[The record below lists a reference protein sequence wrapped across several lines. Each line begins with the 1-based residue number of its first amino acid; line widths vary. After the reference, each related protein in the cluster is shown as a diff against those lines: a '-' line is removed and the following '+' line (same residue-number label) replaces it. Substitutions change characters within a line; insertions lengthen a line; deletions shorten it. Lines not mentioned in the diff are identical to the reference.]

1 MDKSKGWIEM
11 SQRRFVGTYDTKE
24 SLLSKINELNENGYD
39 EGELYVVTEQ
49 EDAVHVLKRETNVSV
64 ENGDTSWLD
73 NLQDDTQGKDMKQAL
88 SDLGISDDEVNQA
101 HEQIKQGGYALVID
115 EPDTGFN
122 DGRSALFEGHEANA
136 AFGEDEKNHK

>member
-1 MDKSKGWIEM
+1 M
-11 SQRRFVGTYDTKE
+11 SEKRFVGTYGTKE

-49 EDAVHVLKRETNVSV
+49 EDAVHVLKHETNVNV
-64 ENGDTSWLD
+64 ENGDASWLD
-73 NLQDDTQGKDMKQAL
+73 NLQDETNQGKDMKQAL
-88 SDLGISDDEVNQA
+88 HDLGISDDEVERA
-101 HEQIKQGGYALVID
+101 HAQLKQGGYVLVID

-136 AFGEDEKNHK
+136 AFGEDEENQK

>member
-1 MDKSKGWIEM
+1 M
-11 SQRRFVGTYDTKE
+11 SEKRFVGTYDTKE

-49 EDAVHVLKRETNVSV
+49 EDAVHVLKHETNVNV
-64 ENGDTSWLD
+64 ENGDASWLD
-73 NLQDDTQGKDMKQAL
+73 NLQDDTSQGKDMKQAL
-88 SDLGISDDEVNQA
+88 HDLGISDDEMGQA
-101 HEQIKQGGYALVID
+101 HAQLKQGGYVLVID

-136 AFGEDEKNHK
+136 AFGEDEENQK

>member
-1 MDKSKGWIEM
+1 M
-11 SQRRFVGTYDTKE
+11 SEKRFVGTYGTKE

-49 EDAVHVLKRETNVSV
+49 EDAVHVLKHETNVNV
-64 ENGDTSWLD
+64 ENGDASWLD
-73 NLQDDTQGKDMKQAL
+73 NLQDDTSQGKDMKQAL
-88 SDLGISDDEVNQA
+88 HDLGISDDEVGQA
-101 HEQIKQGGYALVID
+101 HAQLKQGGYVLFID

-136 AFGEDEKNHK
+136 AFGEDEENQKG

>member
-1 MDKSKGWIEM
+1 M
-11 SQRRFVGTYDTKE
+11 SEKRFVGTYGTKE

-49 EDAVHVLKRETNVSV
+49 EDAVHVLKHETNVNV
-64 ENGDTSWLD
+64 ENGDASWLD
-73 NLQDDTQGKDMKQAL
+73 NLQDETNQGKDMKQAL
-88 SDLGISDDEVNQA
+88 HDLGISDDEVERA
-101 HEQIKQGGYALVID
+101 HAQLKQGGYVLVID

-136 AFGEDEKNHK
+136 AFGEDEENQKG

>member
-1 MDKSKGWIEM
+1 M
-11 SQRRFVGTYDTKE
+11 SEKRFVGTYGTKE
-24 SLLSKINELNENGYD
+24 SLLSKMNELNENGYD

-49 EDAVHVLKRETNVSV
+49 EDAVHVLKHETNVNV

-73 NLQDDTQGKDMKQAL
+73 NLQDETNQGKDMKQAL
-88 SDLGISDDEVNQA
+88 HDLGISDDEVERA
-101 HEQIKQGGYALVID
+101 HAQLKQGGYVLVID

-136 AFGEDEKNHK
+136 AFGEDEENQKG

>member
-1 MDKSKGWIEM
+1 M
-11 SQRRFVGTYDTKE
+11 SEKRFVGTYGTKE

-49 EDAVHVLKRETNVSV
+49 EDAVHVLKHETNVNV
-64 ENGDTSWLD
+64 ENGDASWLD
-73 NLQDDTQGKDMKQAL
+73 NLQDETNQGKDMKQAL
-88 SDLGISDDEVNQA
+88 HDLGISDDEVERALAQL
-101 HEQIKQGGYALVID
+101 KQGGYVLVID

-136 AFGEDEKNHK
+136 AFGEDEENQKG

>member
-1 MDKSKGWIEM
+1 M
-11 SQRRFVGTYDTKE
+11 SEKRFVGTYGTKE

-49 EDAVHVLKRETNVSV
+49 EDAVHVLKHETNVNV
-64 ENGDTSWLD
+64 ENGDASWLD
-73 NLQDDTQGKDMKQAL
+73 NLQDETNQGKDMKQAL
-88 SDLGISDDEVNQA
+88 HDLGISDDEVEQA
-101 HEQIKQGGYALVID
+101 HAQLKQGGYVLVID

-136 AFGEDEKNHK
+136 AFGEDEENQK